1 MKRASRRRMRQ
12 RAAWLKRFTAEKRN
26 AIPT

>member
-1 MKRASRRRMRQ
+1 MKRACTSCMRQ

-26 AIPT
+26 AILT